1 MTRPGL
7 TQTPGPGLA
16 GAIAQI
22 PLTFQETVPSSS
34 LPTKILSGRTEAY
47 QRTVPSEIL
56 LLSQTSACC
65 GQRTVPLLKGVAF
78 SSLGQEGN
86 R

>member
-1 MTRPGL
+1 MTRPEL
-7 TQTPGPGLA
+7 MQTPGSGLA
-16 GAIAQI
+16 RATARI
-22 PLTFQETVPSSS
+22 PLTFQETLRSSS

-47 QRTVPSEIL
+47 QRTVSSEIL

-65 GQRTVPLLKGVAF
+65 GQRTVPLLKSVAF